1 MSGRSA
7 SRRPSRCGGSSSSLA
22 SVSGMSAGHLSSS
35 VSMCNEQWNSTTGGT
50 NNISSDSSCCTAPAA
65 YFQFG
70 SSSVPPSSSN
80 GRKHMRSASSS
91 HSLSAILNDYT
102 NDKLSLDAQLDQIVP
117 QEIYD
122 KSLKRNSRKHK
133 GTAQQFFSTLRAD
146 AIVSSIKKFSEA
158 SRQHLPEECHQKAVS
173 ACERSTSL
181 CQDITNRISPST
193 ANDNTSVSPRKSTGR
208 QAGSLSPANPG
219 LLLFVAAM
227 CCVVLYGNL
236 NSSPN
241 PLSDSDARYERMLAT
256 RGSTL
261 RSLSSSTSA
270 HRSLQQMQAP
280 NANSG
285 GPTDINALLESQY
298 RAQEEMHHSASVLAA
313 SNAAASASLPAASDA
328 QQAQHL
334 PSRHQP
340 THHSAHHLG
349 QYAQQPQPNGP
360 QVLISEPTYYP
371 DTDYS
376 GASIGKGRSWFGAGI
391 WLSVLTSVVGALS
404 SLI

>member
-1 MSGRSA
+1 M
-7 SRRPSRCGGSSSSLA
+7 
-22 SVSGMSAGHLSSS
+22 
-35 VSMCNEQWNSTTGGT
+35 
-50 NNISSDSSCCTAPAA
+50 
-65 YFQFG
+65 
-70 SSSVPPSSSN
+70 
-80 GRKHMRSASSS
+80 
-91 HSLSAILNDYT
+91 
-102 NDKLSLDAQLDQIVP
+102 P

-122 KSLKRNSRKHK
+122 KSLKRNSRKNK
-133 GTAQQFFSTLRAD
+133 GTAQQFYSTLRAD

-181 CQDITNRISPST
+181 CQDITNRISPSN
-193 ANDNTSVSPRKSTGR
+193 ANDNASVSSRKSSGR
-208 QAGSLSPANPG
+208 QAGNLSPANPG

-241 PLSDSDARYERMLAT
+241 PLADSDARYERMLAT

-261 RSLSSSTSA
+261 RSSSASMSA

-280 NANSG
+280 NTANHG

-313 SNAAASASLPAASDA
+313 SNAGAAASLPTATDA
-328 QQAQHL
+328 QHAQHL

-340 THHSAHHLG
+340 SHHSAHHPG
-349 QYAQQPQPNGP
+349 QYAHQPNGGP

-376 GASIGKGRSWFGAGI
+376 GVRSTFTGRGWIGI
-391 WLSVLTSVVGALS
+391 WMSVLTSVVGALA
-404 SLI
+404 SLV

>member
-1 MSGRSA
+1 
-7 SRRPSRCGGSSSSLA
+7 
-22 SVSGMSAGHLSSS
+22 
-35 VSMCNEQWNSTTGGT
+35 MCDNEQWNITSGGT

-65 YFQFG
+65 YYQTG
-70 SSSVPPSSSN
+70 SSSSASPSLSN
-80 GRKHMRSASSS
+80 GGRRSASSSS

-102 NDKLSLDAQLDQIVP
+102 NDKLNLDAQLDEIVP

-122 KSLKRNSRKHK
+122 KRSKRSTRKNK
-133 GTAQQFFSTLRAD
+133 GTARQFYSTLRAD
-146 AIVSSIKKFSEA
+146 AIVSSIKKFSDA
-158 SRQHLPEECHQKAVS
+158 SRQHLPEECHHMAKS
-173 ACERSTSL
+173 ACERLTSL

-193 ANDNTSVSPRKSTGR
+193 ANDNASVSTRKSTSR
-208 QAGSLSPANPG
+208 KAGSLSPANPG

-236 NSSPN
+236 NSSPG

-270 HRSLQQMQAP
+270 HRSLQQVQAP
-280 NANSG
+280 NAKD

-313 SNAAASASLPAASDA
+313 SNAAAASASFPTASDA

-334 PSRHQP
+334 PNRHQP
-340 THHSAHHLG
+340 SHHSAHHRG
-349 QYAQQPQPNGP
+349 QYAQTNGSP
-360 QVLISEPTYYP
+360 VLISEPTYYP

-376 GASIGKGRSWFGAGI
+376 GAGSTFTGKSWLGAGI
-391 WLSVLTSVVGALS
+391 WLSVLTSLVGALA

>member
-1 MSGRSA
+1 M
-7 SRRPSRCGGSSSSLA
+7 CG
-22 SVSGMSAGHLSSS
+22 
-35 VSMCNEQWNSTTGGT
+35 NEQWNATGGT
-50 NNISSDSSCCTAPAA
+50 NHISSDSSCCTAPAA
-65 YFQFG
+65 YFQTG
-70 SSSVPPSSSN
+70 SSSSVSPSSSS

-102 NDKLSLDAQLDQIVP
+102 NDKLSLDAQLEQIVP

-122 KSLKRNSRKHK
+122 KSLKRNSHKNK
-133 GTAQQFFSTLRAD
+133 GTAQRFYSTLRAD

-181 CQDITNRISPST
+181 CQDITNRISPT
-193 ANDNTSVSPRKSTGR
+193 NANDNTSVSSRKSTNR
-208 QAGSLSPANPG
+208 QAGNLSPANPG

-241 PLSDSDARYERMLAT
+241 PLADSDARYERMLAT

-261 RSLSSSTSA
+261 RSSSASSA
-270 HRSLQQMQAP
+270 HRSLQHMQAP
-280 NANSG
+280 NANANHG

-298 RAQEEMHHSASVLAA
+298 RAQEEMHHSASVLAT
-313 SNAAASASLPAASDA
+313 SNAGASAASLPTASDA
-328 QQAQHL
+328 QQPQDLPSPGGGMARHDDH

-340 THHSAHHLG
+340 SHHSAHHPG
-349 QYAQQPQPNGP
+349 KYAQQPHGP

-376 GASIGKGRSWFGAGI
+376 GATTIAGRASWLGAGI
-391 WLSVLTSVVGALS
+391 WMSLLASLVGILA
-404 SLI
+404 SLV

>member
-1 MSGRSA
+1 
-7 SRRPSRCGGSSSSLA
+7 
-22 SVSGMSAGHLSSS
+22 
-35 VSMCNEQWNSTTGGT
+35 
-50 NNISSDSSCCTAPAA
+50 
-65 YFQFG
+65 
-70 SSSVPPSSSN
+70 
-80 GRKHMRSASSS
+80 MRSASSS

-102 NDKLSLDAQLDQIVP
+102 NDKLSLDAQLEQIVP

-122 KSLKRNSRKHK
+122 KSLKRNSRNRN
-133 GTAQQFFSTLRAD
+133 GTAQQFYSTLRAD

-181 CQDITNRISPST
+181 CQDITNRISPTSSS
-193 ANDNTSVSPRKSTGR
+193 NDNASVSSRKSTGR
-208 QAGSLSPANPG
+208 QAGNLSPANPG

-241 PLSDSDARYERMLAT
+241 PLADSDARYERMLAT

-261 RSLSSSTSA
+261 RSSASSA

-280 NANSG
+280 NANANHG

-313 SNAAASASLPAASDA
+313 SNAGAAASLPTASDA
-328 QQAQHL
+328 HHAQHIS
-334 PSRHQP
+334 SRHQP
-340 THHSAHHLG
+340 SHHSAHHPG
-349 QYAQQPQPNGP
+349 QYAQQQQQQPHGP

-376 GASIGKGRSWFGAGI
+376 GARSTFTGRGWIGI
-391 WLSVLTSVVGALS
+391 WVSVLTSVVGALA